1 MTAITARVPKVDWSQ
16 GFDRHWNGGNP
27 AVSHAFNALSFLF
40 PQAERFFIQVA
51 REVASS
57 LDTTTDCTL
66 AEAVQG
72 FIAQESCHSHQH
84 NQYNV
89 VLEQQGFENVVEKF
103 ISRLQVRSHRD
114 FSPLTKLAIVCGYE
128 HYTAILGNYILS
140 NPAVLR
146 PASPDM
152 ALVWGW
158 HSAEETEH
166 KAVCFDLYRAAG
178 GGWFRR
184 VLVFLAVTLNFC
196 LMFGRLYSSLLYR
209 DGCLKPLRL
218 SRTIWQSARF
228 FFGVSGV
235 AWHLLGHG
243 IRYLSP
249 WFHPWNQDN
258 RSKLQ
263 AWLSTNHSRL
273 RAVGERQARRSDYDT
288 PIAPAD

>member
-27 AVSHAFNALSFLF
+27 AVTHAFNALSFLF

-57 LDTTTDCTL
+57 LDTTNDREL

-72 FIAQESCHSHQH
+72 FIAQESSHSHQH

-89 VLEQQGFENVVEKF
+89 VLENQGFSNVVQGF
-103 ISRLQVRSHRD
+103 VGRLQERSHRD

-140 NPAVLR
+140 NPEVLK
-146 PASPDM
+146 PASPNL

-166 KAVCFDLYRAAG
+166 KAVCFDLYRTAG
-178 GGWFRR
+178 GGWLRR
-184 VLVFLAVTLNFC
+184 ALVFLVVTLNFC
-196 LMFGRLYSSLLYR
+196 LMFGRLYFSLLYC
-209 DGCLKPLRL
+209 DGNLKPSRL
-218 SRTIWQSARF
+218 ARTMAQSLRF
-228 FFGVSGV
+228 FFGGSGV

-258 RSKLQ
+258 RSKLH
-263 AWLSTNHSRL
+263 AWLSANHSKL
-273 RAVGERQARRSDYDT
+273 RKVGEQQ
-288 PIAPAD
+288 

>member
-1 MTAITARVPKVDWSQ
+1 MTAITARVPKVDWGQ

-57 LDTTTDCTL
+57 LDTTSDRAL

-72 FIAQESCHSHQH
+72 FITQESCHSHQH
-84 NQYNV
+84 HQYND
-89 VLEQQGFENVVEKF
+89 VLERQGFENVVQTF
-103 ISRLQVRSHRD
+103 IGRLQDRSHRD

-152 ALVWGW
+152 ALIWGW

-178 GGWFRR
+178 GGWLRR
-184 VLVFLAVTLNFC
+184 VLVFLVVTLNFC
-196 LMFGRLYSSLLYR
+196 VMFGRLYSSLLYR
-209 DGCLKPLRL
+209 DGCLKPSRL
-218 SRTIWQSARF
+218 FGTVWQSTRF

-235 AWHLLGHG
+235 VWHLLGHG

-258 RSKLQ
+258 RRKLE
-263 AWLSTNHSRL
+263 AWLSANHSRL
-273 RAVGERQARRSDYDT
+273 APIGEKK
-288 PIAPAD
+288 